1 MNIKDII
8 NKKNNNL
15 SLTKE
20 EIIYA
25 VDNYTSGNINDI
37 DMTAFLKAV
46 CTYGMNSEET
56 FDLTMAMVN
65 SGNTLDTSK
74 IEGIL
79 VDKHSTG
86 GIGDKTTLVI
96 APILASLG
104 LKMIKMSGR
113 GLGYTGGTID
123 KLEAIEGFKAVMSID
138 EIINEVDTIGITIVS
153 QSDNLVPAD
162 KKIYALRN
170 ATNTA
175 NSIPLIAASIMS
187 KKIAIGA
194 NTILLDIKVGSG
206 AFMTNLDDARALAKL
221 MIEIGHKFNK
231 KVIAVL
237 TDMNNPLGNN
247 IGNGLEVKEAL
258 DILRGTGNKELFDLC
273 INLAS
278 ILYGH
283 STNTDIN
290 ISKEKVLEVIN
301 NNKAYQKFL
310 EIVNYQGGKINNLK
324 DAKYTYE
331 IKSNQNGY
339 IKNINALIVGQI
351 AKGLGAGRINKD
363 DVIDYTAGIV
373 ITKNRGTYVNQ
384 GEVMGLLKTSLEIK
398 LDQFEKQY
406 LESLTFSEETV
417 IINDLIY
424 EVII

>member
-8 NKKNNNL
+8 NKKSNNL

-20 EIIYA
+20 EIIY
-25 VDNYTSGNINDI
+25 VVNNYTGGNINDI

-46 CTYGMNSEET
+46 CTYGMNAEET

-65 SGNTLDTSK
+65 SGDTLDTSK
-74 IEGIL
+74 MDGIL

-123 KLEAIEGFKAVMSID
+123 KLEAIEGFKTVMSID
-138 EIINEVDTIGITIVS
+138 EIINEVNTVGATIVS

-406 LESLTFSEETV
+406 LESLIFSETPV